1 MGSQQLKTEESRQN
15 FLHTIFSRI
24 LRDYTKSYS
33 YVRMSEIYILSFVD
47 SKELGRLQI
56 DAVLRKQYML
66 EESSHLWRPCGSV
79 LGGFQVTGSSKF
91 SAIGV

>member
-15 FLHTIFSRI
+15 FLQTIFSRI

-33 YVRMSEIYILSFVD
+33 YVRMSEIYILSFLD
-47 SKELGRLQI
+47 SKELGRLEI